1 MRVMVTGATGFA
13 GSHLAEQLMDQG
25 HEVFGLVHPASG
37 HLPWPDNNR
46 FVPIKGDLLDL
57 ASLRVVFD
65 RSQPSQVFHLAGQA
79 SPGLSWQDPAG
90 TIAVNAGGT
99 ANLLEAARDFGKPRV
114 VIVTSTHLLGDVK
127 LDGKPVTELTPAAPR
142 DPYGIS
148 KLAAAFLAPVY
159 WERYGL
165 PVIEARPFNHIGPRQ
180 APGFVVADIASQVAA
195 VKLGL
200 AKPTIRIGNLDVE
213 RDFTD
218 VRDVVAAYRALADQ
232 GDPGEAYLVCSG
244 KAVSIRWLLDTLI
257 DLAECDVEVVV
268 DPERVRPT
276 EQQRIVGSYA
286 KINRATGWEPTIDLR
301 QSLQDTLV
309 DWLSRQSK

>member
-1 MRVMVTGATGFA
+1 MVTGATGFA